1 MENLEYT
8 VDKKKNPHFSVTQTW
23 EENKS
28 FLLKFLYLRRALW
41 GSRLLPR
48 DADLPG
54 CRPPLSLFPQLL
66 LQIKPGG
73 ETSVQPCS
81 QPLTTAHPRIPA
93 LLRRYLCFL
102 RRSAS
107 ACRLSILS
115 PKSCLKSRLASNAR
129 SRSLSA
135 CLHLVW
141 GGGGV
146 NIYEW

>member
-1 MENLEYT
+1 MTKKPPTLFCYT
-8 VDKKKNPHFSVTQTW
+8 NVRGDQEFP
-23 EENKS
+23 
-28 FLLKFLYLRRALW
+28 LMFLYLRRALW

-73 ETSVQPCS
+73 KTSVQPCG
-81 QPLTTAHPRIPA
+81 QPLTTAHPRIPVP
-93 LLRRYLCFL
+93 LRRYLCFL

-146 NIYEW
+146 NIYE